1 MKVAK
6 DLVVSL
12 AYQVRTEDGVLV
24 DESPVSAPLDYLHG
38 HGSLISG
45 LETALEGHEVG
56 DKFDVAV
63 GANDAYGQYDEN
75 LVQRVPKDVFMGVD
89 ELQVGMRFLAET
101 DQGPVP
107 VEITAVEDDHVVVDG
122 NHMLAGQNLKFNV
135 EGGDSRSD
143 RRRTGSWPRS
153 RRARSSPRSR
163 PRRLLRRSW
172 PRSRS

>member
-122 NHMLAGQNLKFNV
+122 NHMLTGQNLKFNV
-135 EGGDSRSD
+135 EVVAIREA
-143 RRRTGSWPRS
+143 TEEELAHEVARS
-153 RRARSSPRSR
+153 RRARSPPRSR
-163 PRRLLRRSW
+163 PRRLLRRS
-172 PRSRS
+172 